1 MLKKKIKL
9 YDTLYWNT
17 TGAYGSK
24 ISQEC
29 EVIDIG
35 KNYIWVL
42 VFGNLSYS
50 NLLPEELS
58 KEPLYKVTKGVSNY
72 E

>member
-1 MLKKKIKL
+1 MLKKEIKL

-24 ISQEC
+24 ISQGC

-42 VFGNLSYS
+42 VFGNL
-50 NLLPEELS
+50 LPEELS
-58 KEPLYKVTKGVSNY
+58 KEPLYKVTNRR
-72 E
+72 